1 MIEPDFS
8 GVDFVPV
15 AAFTLCQQKID
26 AGAGGATRIVGAPG
40 FFVPAAFGVLLQV
53 QMIDDA
59 LCGHGG
65 PRFDCADYARRRM
78 ICYGNCVTGAYV
90 CRMTMMIP
98 FDNSYARLPE
108 GFFARQ
114 APVPVHAPRLIALN
128 ADLAQ
133 VLRITPGEA
142 EEMAQVFA
150 GNSVPEGADPLA
162 QLYSGHQFG
171 TYNPQLGDGRA
182 VLLGEVVGTDGI
194 RRDIQLKGSGQTP
207 FSRRGDGRA
216 WLGPVLREYVVSE
229 AMHALGIPTTRALA
243 AVETGEIVLREGPM
257 PGAVLT
263 RVAQSHLRV
272 GTFQVFAARGQLDN
286 LRRLTEYA
294 IQRHYP
300 QAEGP
305 MGLLR
310 AVRDAQ
316 ARLIAQWMGIG
327 FIHGVMNTDNSS
339 IAGETID
346 YGPCAFMDSYHPNTV
361 FSSIDQ
367 MGRYAYSN
375 QPEIAVWNLAQLAT
389 ALIQQFEDKDAA
401 VEEATEIVHAMPD
414 LLQEQWL
421 ERFRAKIGLTRAEE
435 GDLEMI
441 SDLLTRMAQNG
452 ADFTNTFRALGSQ
465 SARDQFTDPAA
476 YDQWAD
482 GWQARV
488 QREAAP
494 AVVMAAANPAYIPRN
509 HRVEQMIQAAV
520 QGDYAPF
527 QRLNNVL
534 GRPYED
540 QPDAADLKRPP
551 AENEVVQ
558 ATFCGT

>member
-1 MIEPDFS
+1 M
-8 GVDFVPV
+8 
-15 AAFTLCQQKID
+15 TL
-26 AGAGGATRIVGAPG
+26 T
-40 FFVPAAFGVLLQV
+40 
-53 QMIDDA
+53 
-59 LCGHGG
+59 
-65 PRFDCADYARRRM
+65 
-78 ICYGNCVTGAYV
+78 
-90 CRMTMMIP
+90 IP
-98 FDNSYARLPE
+98 FDNSYVRLPDT
-108 GFFARQ
+108 FFARQ
-114 APVPVHAPRLIALN
+114 GPVPVRAPKLVAFN
-128 ADLAQ
+128 SDLARL
-133 VLRITPGEA
+133 LRIAPGDV
-142 EEMAQVFA
+142 EEMAQAFA
-150 GNSVPEGADPLA
+150 GNTVPEGAEPLA

-182 VLLGEVVGTDGI
+182 VLLGETVGTDGI

-207 FSRRGDGRA
+207 FSRQGDGRA

-272 GTFQVFAARGQLDN
+272 GTFQVFAARGQIESLQ
-286 LRRLTEYA
+286 RLTEYA

-300 QAEGP
+300 EADGA

-316 ARLIAQWMGIG
+316 AGLIARWMSVG

-361 FSSIDQ
+361 YSSIDR

-401 VEEATEIVHAMPD
+401 VEEATEIVHAMPASM
-414 LLQEQWL
+414 QAHWL
-421 ERFRAKIGLTRAEE
+421 ERFRAKIGLVRAEE

-441 SDLLTRMAQNG
+441 SDLLTRMAQNQ
-452 ADFTNTFRALGSQ
+452 ADFTNTFRALGSDR
-465 SARDQFTDPAA
+465 ARDQFADPAA
-476 YDQWAD
+476 FDEWAK
-482 GWQARV
+482 GWQERLAR
-488 QREAAP
+488 EDAP
-494 AVVMAAANPAYIPRN
+494 LDVMAAANPAFIPRN

-527 QRLNNVL
+527 NRLNEVL
-534 GRPYED
+534 SRPYED
-540 QPDAADLKRPP
+540 QPESADLMRPP
-551 AENEVVQ
+551 AKNEVVH